1 MPPLREIRADL
12 PLIATFFLRKY
23 SREMGRD
30 VDIISPEAMKALA
43 TYDWPGNVRELEN
56 EIKRAVVLSLG
67 QKIEADDLSES
78 IREERLV
85 STDTSNSGARTPDG
99 KPQSIKNRVTSL
111 EIQMIRDAMSQAAND
126 KRRAAKM
133 LGLSHQGLLNKLKR
147 YGLGQ

>member
-1 MPPLREIRADL
+1 MRYYV
-12 PLIATFFLRKY
+12 RKFAQRMDRHIETIPKETIQVLTEW
-23 SREMGRD
+23 S
-30 VDIISPEAMKALA
+30 
-43 TYDWPGNVRELEN
+43 WPGNVRELEN

-85 STDTSNSGARTPDG
+85 STDTSSSGSRTPDG